1 MTNATISLL
10 PLCSRVTASHRG
22 NWRDT
27 ITRIFR
33 CQCGR
38 HRTYTPHKTHTTV
51 SCEIDLSILR
61 LAISSKHGRS
71 RLSRKRTRR
80 PLQFLHSWVGTIAP
94 RPVVHGDSAVLSGG
108 DSLVRPARMDHPS
121 LVDSR
126 CGSVQAATVIE
137 SSISNRAVG
146 VRRIPTAGRC
156 VSRMEFYSWID
167 GVSR

>member
-1 MTNATISLL
+1 MARHHQRRCKASLIL
-10 PLCSRVTASHRG
+10 GA
-22 NWRDT
+22 NWSVA
-27 ITRIFR
+27 
-33 CQCGR
+33 R
-38 HRTYTPHKTHTTV
+38 HGHAELICR
-51 SCEIDLSILR
+51 EINLSILR
-61 LAISSKHGRS
+61 LAIRSKHGRP

-108 DSLVRPARMDHPS
+108 DSLVHLARMDHPS

-156 VSRMEFYSWID
+156 VSRMDFY
-167 GVSR
+167 